1 MTSDWRSVIPSYDR
15 FTNLS
20 YVPLYSAGRAFH
32 DIRLEIRDRTRLQ
45 KGLYV
50 HLDIRAEVGRPV
62 AVFVLEQGDANCT
75 SYQPRCRQEG
85 LVTASH
91 FETPTCEGQR
101 LPACMMAR
109 SLGQMNPIFAID
121 SRTAALAS
129 PWGREVKQ
137 LRIPAQPT
145 DHGYIL
151 GQQRSQER
159 PDRIGTIHDNSET
172 RLGAQCFQTSDDFQ
186 HQLEGQL
193 MFRTELPVV
202 TLLELGNINSCSV
215 LTRLA
220 MKNKADGE
228 AFLKANREKE
238 GVVTLESGL
247 QYQVLQQGNG
257 PSPRPTDRVRTH
269 YHGTLIDGSVFDS
282 SVEQGEPVTFGVT
295 EVIAGWTEA
304 LQRMKVGDKWRIFLP
319 SELAYGG
326 QGAGAEIGPNSA
338 LIFEIELL
346 GIEE

>member
-1 MTSDWRSVIPSYDR
+1 MKVRILLAVVI
-15 FTNLS
+15 
-20 YVPLYSAGRAFH
+20 
-32 DIRLEIRDRTRLQ
+32 
-45 KGLYV
+45 
-50 HLDIRAEVGRPV
+50 
-62 AVFVLEQGDANCT
+62 
-75 SYQPRCRQEG
+75 
-85 LVTASH
+85 
-91 FETPTCEGQR
+91 
-101 LPACMMAR
+101 
-109 SLGQMNPIFAID
+109 
-121 SRTAALAS
+121 LAS
-129 PWGREVKQ
+129 PGSV
-137 LRIPAQPT
+137 LAQ
-145 DHGYIL
+145 
-151 GQQRSQER
+151 
-159 PDRIGTIHDNSET
+159 
-172 RLGAQCFQTSDDFQ
+172 
-186 HQLEGQL
+186 
-193 MFRTELPVV
+193 ELPAPSGPKMETVQDKASYGFGFQIGRQIKGQGLDL
-202 TLLELGNINSCSV
+202 TLQMLVRGIQDGIAGQKPALPDQELFAAMQDYQRSV

-247 QYQVLQQGNG
+247 QYQVLKQGNG